1 MEDAITS
8 GRIAVRMSFVAT
20 AGQDRTQQRC
30 AEPHLTKQMEIQYAS
45 TVVVLT
51 TVRVSVIAN
60 LTTTEK
66 NQGLHP
72 GTLGNKDP
80 G

>member
-1 MEDAITS
+1 M
-8 GRIAVRMSFVAT
+8 RMSFAT
-20 AGQDRTQQRC
+20 IAGQDRMQQRC
-30 AEPHLTKQMEIQYAS
+30 AEPHLTKPLVIQYAS

-51 TVRVSVIAN
+51 TVWVSVVAN
-60 LTTTEK
+60 LMTTEK

>member
-1 MEDAITS
+1 M
-8 GRIAVRMSFVAT
+8 RMSFAT
-20 AGQDRTQQRC
+20 IAGQDRIQQRC
-30 AEPHLTKQMEIQYAS
+30 AEPHLTKQMEIQYAF

-51 TVRVSVIAN
+51 TVQVSVVAN
-60 LTTTEK
+60 LTTTER

-80 G
+80 E

>member
-1 MEDAITS
+1 M
-8 GRIAVRMSFVAT
+8 RMSFAT
-20 AGQDRTQQRC
+20 IVGQDRIQQRC
-30 AEPHLTKQMEIQYAS
+30 AEPRLTKQMEIQYAS

-51 TVRVSVIAN
+51 TVWVSVVAN
-60 LTTTEK
+60 LMTTER